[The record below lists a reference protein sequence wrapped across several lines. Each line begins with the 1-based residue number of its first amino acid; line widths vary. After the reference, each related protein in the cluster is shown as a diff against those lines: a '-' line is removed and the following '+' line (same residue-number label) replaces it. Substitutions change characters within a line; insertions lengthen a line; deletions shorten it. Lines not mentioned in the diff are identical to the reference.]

1 MSTISALVKLISEIN
16 HPEYNLGLPL
26 KVEVKR
32 FKDSGNSTNCY
43 LLVGITSRDG

>member
-1 MSTISALVKLISEIN
+1 MYTISALAKLTLKIN

-26 KVEVKR
+26 KGAVKR
-32 FKDSGNSTNCY
+32 FKESGNGTTWY